1 MYKKYITTLML
12 LLIFNHVFSQSDGKA
27 PVLVSI
33 NSSPDTISTKTS
45 SASVSIK
52 LIVTDDVSGF
62 STAAIFWQAPN
73 GQGNLQYADARSNS
87 KLRDTIV
94 LTSTFPKFSD
104 SGVWKIHYL
113 QLTDVVGNMK
123 VYNLDELSKLGKA
136 SVYVTSNPDGKAP
149 VLVSINSSP
158 DTISTK
164 TSSASVSI
172 KLIVTDDVSG
182 FSTAA
187 IFWQAPNGQGNLQ
200 FADARSNSKLR
211 DTIVL
216 TSTFPKFSDLGVWKI
231 HYLQLTDVVGNMK
244 VYNLDELS
252 KLGKASVINDNNAE
266 IKNGA
271 AFLIQDAY
279 NIKSRSADVIS
290 TMSISGNS
298 SSYHDIRWQYQKG
311 DLIGVNPEEQN
322 LVIVDGA
329 TTLSNVNGG
338 GNLINLSPGTKYSFR
353 LVSKNKN
360 GNIQDFSDTK
370 QFITL
375 GNTSPKIYDT
385 SFSIKDS
392 VSVNRIVGKIR
403 SVDIDADV
411 LVFKIKSGNTNETF
425 KIDSLGNIFV
435 KNKIEYD
442 KSNKFDLLISVNDG
456 IDSIT
461 AKATINITPIPTFN
475 HSGVFGVCT
484 GDSLKVNTNKYS
496 GYTIVWYKNGQIFNN
511 QNIDT
516 IYIKEATNYQIKIIK
531 GADTIASVIKTFIIN
546 TIPSSPAASAK
557 NLCQNEA
564 GASLSATATFGNSLI
579 WYGTNA
585 TGGSSSTTAPI
596 FSTASTGTVDYY
608 VSQKNITT
616 GCESPRTKLSV
627 TINPLPVS
635 PTVRDTSF
643 CQNSTS
649 IVLSAGAS
657 SGNSLLWYGANAT
670 GGSSNVNATVP
681 IATSTGSYVYY
692 VSQKNTTTGCESP
705 RSKIGVTINSL
716 PIAPVVRDTNYCNNA
731 SSDTLRFNT
740 STGATLLWYGTN
752 ATGGTGTSIGI
763 KPSTATVGTASYY
776 LSQIITTTGCEGPR
790 SKVVVITKP
799 LPNAPTIS
807 RDTANYLVS
816 GTSATTWYKDGAA
829 LTDTTQKYKPTTPG
843 SYTAKTTS
851 NGCASIMS
859 AVYYYLV
866 TDIINLS
873 KDEFIKLAPN
883 PFINKLNFDFVVMGY
898 QKLNIEVFSMTSGVK
913 VASMQN
919 LQAGLPIYLGQLA
932 PGTYIINVT
941 SNDNKISHQFKMIKL

>member
-1 MYKKYITTLML
+1 MFKKYITTAL
-12 LLIFNHVFSQSDGKA
+12 LVLIFNHVYSQSDILS
-27 PVLVSI
+27 PELISI
-33 NSSPDTISTKTS
+33 NLSPDTINTKTS
-45 SASVSIK
+45 SATFTIK
-52 LIVTDDVSGF
+52 VVAKDNISGL
-62 STAAIFWQAPN
+62 PN
-73 GQGNLQYADARSNS
+73 GYAGYVSLRSPTG
-87 KLRDTIV
+87 K
-94 LTSTFPKFSD
+94 
-104 SGVWKIHYL
+104 
-113 QLTDVVGNMK
+113 LTDSYALYFKGKLQDTAVATASLPQYSEAGIWKVNYVYLKDNAGNGANYSYSYTDFK
-123 VYNLDELSKLGKA
+123 IYGKDFLALD
-136 SVYVTSNPDGKAP
+136 D
-149 VLVSINSSP
+149 
-158 DTISTK
+158 
-164 TSSASVSI
+164 
-172 KLIVTDDVSG
+172 
-182 FSTAA
+182 
-187 IFWQAPNGQGNLQ
+187 
-200 FADARSNSKLR
+200 
-211 DTIVL
+211 
-216 TSTFPKFSDLGVWKI
+216 
-231 HYLQLTDVVGNMK
+231 
-244 VYNLDELS
+244 
-252 KLGKASVINDNNAE
+252 NAE

-279 NIKSRSADVIS
+279 NIKSRSADLIS

-329 TTLSNVNGG
+329 ATLSNVNGG

-392 VSVNRIVGKIR
+392 VSINRIVGKIR
-403 SVDIDADV
+403 SVDIDADA

-531 GADTIASVIKTFIIN
+531 GADTIASVIKTFVIN
-546 TIPSSPAASAK
+546 TIPSSPSASAK
-557 NLCQNEA
+557 NLCQNQA
-564 GASLSATATFGNSLI
+564 GASLSATATSGNSLI

-596 FSTASTGTVDYY
+596 ISTAITGTLDYY
-608 VSQKNITT
+608 VSQKNTTT

-635 PTVRDTSF
+635 PTVRDTAF

-681 IATSTGSYVYY
+681 IATSTGSYAYY
-692 VSQKNTTTGCESP
+692 VSQKNSTTGCESP

-752 ATGGTGTSIGI
+752 ATGGTGTSIAI
-763 KPSTATVGTASYY
+763 KPSTATVGTVNYY
-776 LSQIITTTGCEGPR
+776 LSQIITATGCEGPR

-829 LTDTTQKYKPTTPG
+829 LTDTAQKYKPASPG

-851 NGCASIMS
+851 NGCASVMS

-883 PFINKLNFDFVVMGY
+883 PFINKLNFDFVIMGY
-898 QKLNIEVFSMTSGVK
+898 QKLNIEVFSLTSGVK

-941 SNDNKISHQFKMIKL
+941 SNDNKISHQFKMIKI